1 MPRRLLK
8 RVLPPHQQLR
18 EHKYLK
24 VFGALLHDPNLW
36 HLNRHSVSGGFAV
49 GLFCAFLP
57 MPLEMVVAAF
67 GAILFRVNL
76 PLSVGLVWISNPFTW
91 IPLYG
96 PGYLLGA
103 WLLGSPIVP
112 LDHMSIGWLLSQFGP
127 LWLGCTIIGTV
138 LSVLGYF
145 SVHGFWRFKVASDWQ
160 KRRERRRRRS

>member
-8 RVLPPHQQLR
+8 RLLPHHQQVR

-24 VFGALLHDPNLW
+24 IFGTLLHDPNLW
-36 HLNRHSVSGGFAV
+36 HLNRYSVSGG
-49 GLFCAFLP
+49 CAFLP
-57 MPLEMVVAAF
+57 MPLEMVVAGF

-76 PLSVGLVWISNPFTW
+76 PLSVALVWISNPFTW

-112 LDHMSIGWLLSQFGP
+112 LDQMSISWLLNQFGP

-138 LSVLGYF
+138 LAVVGYF
-145 SVHGFWRFKVASDWQ
+145 SVHSLWRFKVASEWR
-160 KRRERRRRRS
+160 KRRERRRRGS